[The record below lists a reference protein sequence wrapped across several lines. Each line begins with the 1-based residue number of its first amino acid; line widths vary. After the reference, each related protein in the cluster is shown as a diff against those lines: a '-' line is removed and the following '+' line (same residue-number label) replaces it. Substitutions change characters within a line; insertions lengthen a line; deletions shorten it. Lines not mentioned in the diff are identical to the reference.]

1 MSVTIVF
8 SVLIALVAV
17 FVIASVTIGREAR
30 RLDSVAPR
38 VIYEIDRAVDFVAEA
53 LPAQTQARLTMEE
66 LRQLLLGH
74 LNWLAERDL
83 MPVDV
88 TDRPQH
94 IDTPVIVDE
103 NHLAAHLLRE
113 SEARGVEL
121 IDDVDIIH
129 VVDAHN
135 AYFAAIG
142 AVGPRAQET

>member
-1 MSVTIVF
+1 MSVTIVL
-8 SVLIALVAV
+8 SSLIALVAV
-17 FVIASVTIGREAR
+17 FVIAAVTIGREAR

-38 VIYEIDRAVDFVAEA
+38 VIYEIDRAVDFVADA
-53 LPAQTQARLTMEE
+53 LPSQTQARLTMEE

-94 IDTPVIVDE
+94 IDTPVVVDE
-103 NHLAAHLLRE
+103 TVLAAHLLRE
-113 SEARGVEL
+113 SESRGVEV

-142 AVGPRAQET
+142 AVGPRAQGT